1 MLSCLR
7 ATKLQLYLIPEQVCG
22 QLVMASEAVTETV
35 TAFAEMVA
43 AASEVRSTSTSE
55 RNGGHSTDPEYR
67 RGKKSAVQCVQRRD
81 LLVVRLGGVLRGVTL
96 LPLRH
101 LIPIVVALMAFIDA
115 LANVWIVVPIDR
127 AGRCLITANLVR
139 RQIFYQS
146 AFFVSV
152 DFDRSE
158 ARVGEHRFGFPHG
171 LGL

>member
-1 MLSCLR
+1 MR
-7 ATKLQLYLIPEQVCG
+7 P
-22 QLVMASEAVTETV
+22 LVMASVTEAVP
-35 TAFAEMVA
+35 AFAEMVA
-43 AASEVRSTSTSE
+43 AASEVRSTATSKKW
-55 RNGGHSTDPEYR
+55 NGGHSTDPEYR
-67 RGKKSAVQCVQRRD
+67 RREKSAVQRVQRRD

-158 ARVGEHRFGFPHG
+158 ARVGEHRLGFPDGVG
-171 LGL
+171 L